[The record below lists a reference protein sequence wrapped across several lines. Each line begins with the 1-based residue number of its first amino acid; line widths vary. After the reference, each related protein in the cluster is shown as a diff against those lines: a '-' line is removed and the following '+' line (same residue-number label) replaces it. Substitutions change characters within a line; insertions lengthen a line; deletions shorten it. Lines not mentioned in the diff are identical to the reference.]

1 MPDLIRS
8 LTAHLREF
16 VGNRRRV
23 PRRTARCSARLPFSV
38 SLLDTKRSAGDG
50 ASSVPSVGGR
60 THDLSETGLTLIVPT
75 VRLGDR
81 YLTDAESNLQIA
93 LELPAGPVRMLAR
106 SVRFKQFAEGDAE
119 AGFLIS
125 VYITGMS
132 DGERARYVEYL
143 RTLVQMERR
152 VRQQR
157 RDRNGTASLMVKSAG
172 EARALDGMTPAQVN
186 KRFEDFEKS
195 LRRKRRR
202 L

>member
-8 LTAHLREF
+8 FTAHLREL

-23 PRRTARCSARLPFSV
+23 PRRTARCLARLPFSV
-38 SLLDTKRSAGDG
+38 SLLETKKSAVDHTEK
-50 ASSVPSVGGR
+50 VLSVGGR

-81 YLTDAESNLQIA
+81 YLTDAESNLQIT

-106 SVRFKQFAEGDAE
+106 SVRFKQFAEEDAE
-119 AGFLIS
+119 TGFLIS
-125 VYITGMS
+125 VCVTGMS

-143 RTLVQMERR
+143 QTLVQMERR
-152 VRQQR
+152 VRRHR
-157 RDRNGTASLMVKSAG
+157 RDRIGTAPLMIKGAG
-172 EARALDGMTPAQVN
+172 EVRALDSLTPTQVN

-202 L
+202 S